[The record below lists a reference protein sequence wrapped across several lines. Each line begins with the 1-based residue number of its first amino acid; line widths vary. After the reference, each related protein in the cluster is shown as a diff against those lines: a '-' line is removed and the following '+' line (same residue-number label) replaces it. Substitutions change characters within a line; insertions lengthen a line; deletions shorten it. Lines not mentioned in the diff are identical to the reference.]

1 MRVLIVEDEALTAV
15 TLAEALRTAGHEVIG
30 PAYGSREALSLAKTE
45 RPNLAFVDVDL
56 ERQGAGIELAHEL
69 SDLFDVAVVFT
80 TGSPERVRN
89 SEEGIGLIAKPYDP
103 DDAARTIPVIVTLLA
118 GDVPP
123 PRSIPSALELFPTS
137 KALQKPRTRSAP
149 CMRPIFLIEDHPNDI
164 ELTLAALH
172 RCSVANPIVV
182 ARDGHEA
189 LERLLPAPPLDEM
202 PAVLLLDLKMP
213 RVDGFEVLRRVKSD
227 PQLCVIPVVVL
238 SASNQEEDVRRSYES
253 GAYAVVTKPG
263 SFSELTQI
271 LQSFDGFW
279 ERHDAGASARLH

>member
-15 TLAEALRTAGHEVIG
+15 TLAEALRTAGHDVIG

-45 RPNLAFVDVDL
+45 RPELAFVDVDL
-56 ERQGAGIELAHEL
+56 ERQGAGIAVAHEL
-69 SDLFDVAVVFT
+69 TDLFNVAVVFT

-89 SEEGIGLIAKPYDP
+89 SAEGIGLMAKPYDP
-103 DDAARTIPVIVTLLA
+103 DDAARTIPVIVAILA
-118 GDVPP
+118 GDMPS

-137 KALQKPRTRSAP
+137 KSLQKRRTRSAP
-149 CMRPIFLIEDHPNDI
+149 CMRPILLIEDHPNDI

-182 ARDGHEA
+182 ARDGREA
-189 LERLLPAPPLDEM
+189 LDRLLPAPPPNEM

-238 SASNQEEDVRRSYES
+238 SASSHEDDVRRSYES

-271 LQSFDGFW
+271 LQTFDGFW
-279 ERHDAGASARLH
+279 EKHDGTAAARLH